1 MKGNII
7 LPPHPKNMV
16 SMLIKHNNT
25 IDSLFPHPSKYLYD
39 ARPCIEGVPPKTNHP
54 HNNYSHID
62 MPKKSN
68 LFTSTNV
75 APGDQLNTQFE
86 I

>member
-1 MKGNII
+1 
-7 LPPHPKNMV
+7 
-16 SMLIKHNNT
+16 MLIKQKKK
-25 IDSLFPHPSKYLYD
+25 IESLVPHPFEYLYD
-39 ARPCIEGVPPKTNHP
+39 AIPWIEGDPPETNHP
-54 HNNYSHID
+54 HNNYNPLG

-75 APGDQLNTQFE
+75 APRDQLNTQFE

>member
-1 MKGNII
+1 MIP
-7 LPPHPKNMV
+7 L
-16 SMLIKHNNT
+16 LIRHKKKKK
-25 IDSLFPHPSKYLYD
+25 SFFPHLSKYLYD
-39 ARPCIEGVPPKTNHP
+39 ARPCIQGAHPATNHQD
-54 HNNYSHID
+54 NNYNPLR

>member
-1 MKGNII
+1 MQASG
-7 LPPHPKNMV
+7 MV
-16 SMLIKHNNT
+16 FRAI
-25 IDSLFPHPSKYLYD
+25 
-39 ARPCIEGVPPKTNHP
+39 RREEGVPLKTNHP
-54 HNNYSHID
+54 HNNYNPLG

-75 APGDQLNTQFE
+75 APEDQLNTQFE